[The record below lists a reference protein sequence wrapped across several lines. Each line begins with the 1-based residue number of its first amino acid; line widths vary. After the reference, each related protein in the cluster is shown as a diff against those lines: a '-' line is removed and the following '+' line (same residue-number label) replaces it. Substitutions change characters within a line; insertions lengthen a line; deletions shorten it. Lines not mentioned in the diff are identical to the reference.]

1 MRGLK
6 ILKFLGDS
14 MFSKEQSSM
23 HNYISDLSKK
33 IFSVLQPSEELGLFL
48 HSEESLFLRFNSA
61 LVRQNTSVH
70 QHELTL
76 TYQKNKRVL
85 KQTYNL
91 KLDLFADFEKAQDLL
106 QEARV
111 QLPLMDENPSFV
123 PLQNG
128 GTSATRRR
136 VERPHD
142 EEIPELMTQIFSGT
156 DMVGIWCSGPL
167 RQASLNSLGQFHFFE
182 NDFFYFDY
190 SLYNGPRAAKG
201 YYAAEKWSLAE
212 LQEQAQLT
220 KNKLSLLSRPVKNI
234 QRGKYR
240 AYLEPMAVQE
250 ILGTMSWGGFSRAVF
265 EQGRSPLK
273 KLGQKELKLSEK
285 FTLSENLGLGF
296 VPIFNS
302 TGELAPLELEL
313 IKNGVLE
320 NFLTS
325 SGTAQEY
332 GLKSNFASPQ
342 ESPRSLEV
350 RAGALQ
356 SAEALQKLEQG
367 LYLSNLHYINWSDQ
381 QSARLTGMTRF
392 ACFWVENGEI
402 QGPINDLR
410 FDESVYNI
418 FGANLLDLT
427 AQQSIFVDT
436 LTYLRRSLGV
446 NKVPG
451 ALVKDFNFT
460 L

>member
-1 MRGLK
+1 M
-6 ILKFLGDS
+6 DS
-14 MFSKEQSSM
+14 MLSKEQNSM
-23 HNYISDLSKK
+23 QNYISDLSKK
-33 IFSVLQPSEELGLFL
+33 VFSTLEATEELGLFL
-48 HSEESLFLRFNSA
+48 HSEESLFIRFNSA
-61 LVRQNTSVH
+61 LVRQNTFVH

-76 TYQKNKRVL
+76 TYQKNRRVS

-91 KLDLFADFEKAQDLL
+91 TLDLQTDFAKAQGLL
-106 QEARV
+106 QEART

-123 PLQNG
+123 PMQNG
-128 GTSATRRR
+128 GNSETKRR

-142 EEIPELMTQIFSGT
+142 EEIPGLMAQIFSGS
-156 DMVGIWCSGPL
+156 DMVGIWCSGPV
-167 RQASLNSLGQFHFFE
+167 RQASINSLGQFHFFE

-201 YYAAEKWSLAE
+201 YYAAEKWSLTE

-220 KNKLSLLSRPVKNI
+220 KNKLSLLSRPIKNI

-250 ILGTMSWGGFSRAVF
+250 ILGTLAWGGLSRAVF

-273 KLGQKELKLSEK
+273 KLGQRELKLSDK
-285 FTLSENLGLGF
+285 FTMTENLGLGF
-296 VPIFNS
+296 VPVFNS
-302 TGELAPLELEL
+302 LGEVAPQELSL

-332 GLKSNFASPQ
+332 NLKSNFASPQ
-342 ESPRSLEV
+342 ESPRSLEI
-350 RAGALQ
+350 RAGTLLNTDAIK
-356 SAEALQKLEQG
+356 KLDHG

-381 QSARLTGMTRF
+381 QTARLTGMTRF

-410 FDESVYNI
+410 FDESFYNI
-418 FGANLLDLT
+418 FGDNLVDLT

-451 ALVKDFNFT
+451 LLLKEFNFT